1 MGKGRSCVQDLID
14 KLELVACDAAR
25 LIEGLRAGG
34 VSVAAKADGSPVT
47 EADARSETLIRE
59 RLASLWPEIPVV
71 AEELMAFG
79 AGPTSVGGRYFVVD
93 PLDGTKEFIGGRREY
108 TVNIALIDEGEPVA
122 GVVVAPALGEVYC
135 GSPGI
140 AYRGRLGQAGGALE
154 RRQIKVRKPGRR
166 WKALTS
172 RSHMTE
178 ATRSFLQT
186 LPIEETLALGS
197 SVKFCMLAAGEA
209 DIYPRIGQTMQ
220 WDTAAGDAVLRAAG
234 GIVVTLDGEP
244 LRYGP
249 RGHVAASRFAN
260 PPFVA
265 LAGDAERFKSL
276 IKQ

>member
-1 MGKGRSCVQDLID
+1 MQDLVD
-14 KLELVACDAAR
+14 KLELIACDAAR
-25 LIEGLRAGG
+25 LIEALRSQG
-34 VSVAAKADGSPVT
+34 VSTVVKGDGSPVT
-47 EADARSETLIRE
+47 EADARSEALIRA

-71 AEELMAFG
+71 AEELMSFG
-79 AGPTSVGGRYFVVD
+79 AGPTSVGGRFFVVD

-108 TVNIALIDEGEPVA
+108 TVNIALVDEGAPVA

-135 GSPGI
+135 GTAGM
-140 AYRGRLGQAGGALE
+140 ARRGRLGQAGGALE

-166 WKALTS
+166 LKALTS

-178 ATRSFLQT
+178 ATRSFLQAM
-186 LPIEETLALGS
+186 PIGETLELGS

-234 GIVVTLDGEP
+234 GVVVTLDGDP
-244 LRYGP
+244 LHYGP
-249 RGHVAASRFAN
+249 RGEAAATRFAN

-265 LAGDAERFKSL
+265 FAGDAERFKTL
-276 IKQ
+276 IGR